1 MAHKVTVERNRLK
14 FAAGHFATFADELEP
29 IHGHNYAV
37 MVEIDGPLTEESW
50 VVDFSLLK
58 RLSREI
64 CEGLDH
70 KFLLQMDSRVLS
82 IEDDGSH
89 FNIRYKDEQPY
100 RLPKHDVAGAAD
112 RQYDRRAALPVHCR
126 ATLRRPRRGGP
137 LRAAPTPG
145 RRRRDAGPSGL
156 VRNRILPH
164 GDRRLDLMSTKFWL
178 GVDPVI
184 FGIFAVI
191 VFGLLVILGW
201 QIAAEEDSVRPRVF
215 RGETVTDDS
224 RRADVAERAPDG
236 VVVQDPEGAVDVLVP
251 LGTLIQTLVPEQ
263 VSGVQV
269 GDWVFVG
276 ATDDNVNSFI
286 VKGVVVVDDS
296 GVR

>member
-1 MAHKVTVERNRLK
+1 
-14 FAAGHFATFADELEP
+14 
-29 IHGHNYAV
+29 
-37 MVEIDGPLTEESW
+37 
-50 VVDFSLLK
+50 
-58 RLSREI
+58 
-64 CEGLDH
+64 
-70 KFLLQMDSRVLS
+70 
-82 IEDDGSH
+82 
-89 FNIRYKDEQPY
+89 
-100 RLPKHDVAGAAD
+100 
-112 RQYDRRAALPVHCR
+112 
-126 ATLRRPRRGGP
+126 
-137 LRAAPTPG
+137 
-145 RRRRDAGPSGL
+145 
-156 VRNRILPH
+156 
-164 GDRRLDLMSTKFWL
+164 MSTKFWL

-224 RRADVAERAPDG
+224 RRADVAGTVAEWAPDG
-236 VVVQDPEGAVDVLVP
+236 VVAQDPEGAVDVLVP

-276 ATDDNVNSFI
+276 ATDDNVNSFT